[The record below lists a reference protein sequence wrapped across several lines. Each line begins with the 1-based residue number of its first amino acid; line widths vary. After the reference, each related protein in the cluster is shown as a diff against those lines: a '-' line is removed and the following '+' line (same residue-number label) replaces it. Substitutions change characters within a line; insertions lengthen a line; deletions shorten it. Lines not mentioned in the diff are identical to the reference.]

1 MFGPN
6 TRKWLGLAP
15 KTDPDAAAREAAK
28 ERHPAYQNRIHNKVK
43 YPRPRLVVDQTA
55 AENHDGKGDDA

>member
-15 KTDPDAAAREAAK
+15 KTDPDAEARNAAK
-28 ERHPAYQNRIHNKVK
+28 ERHPAYQNRIKQK
-43 YPRPRLVVDQTA
+43 STKPRLRIVSDTSA
-55 AENHDGKGDDA
+55 FKNSTEKDND